1 MIWQRAAGRAKL
13 CIIAILCFVLVL
25 QGNMVVLA
33 NEVSLQLSSPSV
45 ILMEAST
52 GTVLYEKNQYTLLQH
67 SKSLSI

>member
-33 NEVSLQLSSPSV
+33 QFGGIVALGVLGVIGIAYVKFHIKHSP
-45 ILMEAST
+45 M
-52 GTVLYEKNQYTLLQH
+52 YF
-67 SKSLSI
+67 